1 MKLGSYF
8 MISAGAAG
16 VNLLHAWSVHEQ
28 FYPAVI
34 HLSSDK
40 LSLALLYNFVFATF
54 LLFGY
59 ATLKFFIGRL
69 RDLEIEQLI
78 DTGRGF
84 LADTILF
91 LVFYSPTI
99 DQKEVATFQLMQYIV
114 GVIFLKMFHLMAQ
127 IRVSSMFEM
136 GTPKR
141 SVKIKL
147 AVLMGLMLGV
157 DLLLVHNFY
166 AAFGRQSTFYTWI
179 LFECVTM
186 LALITVTIFK
196 YTLHLIDTSLE
207 HGWPGKAAYIF
218 YLELV
223 GDVCSMLIFLCF
235 MGIFFLQNP
244 NRLPI
249 YMMADIVQVARQLTT
264 RLRNFRKYRMIM
276 SDFENK
282 FRMADSEE
290 LANAETCIICRD
302 DLHEGSVILPCGH
315 IFHVDC
321 LKSWLV
327 MQQVCPTCR
336 AEIPIDRE
344 KLKEAYRE
352 ADIKAGRPARDDP
365 GTPMDKFVLRDGEE
379 YGGSYWAWVSRKKKK
394 NADSKESV
402 EMTPRAQIERAQMGS
417 KNTVDPT
424 YEQTH
429 QSAAIHPRHMKEPST
444 DIGRAQF
451 EEMRSR
457 GVGWAV
463 KQGAENGGS
472 SSSSSRIHAGR
483 RPAEAPAEYYA
494 AMGVDV
500 PFTGVDA
507 ASPPPLCPDP
517 FSGVRAAAE
526 AEGSSSCQPAPTSAH
541 SGRGEAAG
549 GAFGA
554 SSSSSSRTRN
564 IFGRPPPGQEIDTS
578 APPVAN
584 GPPMSIYQRLV
595 QSSAEFDPS
604 AAQQLQQP
612 GAPAPP
618 QPQSWWPSQQ
628 FAPGGTR
635 IASPGFTTG
644 ASAYCA
650 AAQTQSQTHLQ
661 GAPHQYINIAPTPAR
676 GPPSSLM
683 SDNELRTMISQA
695 SATVAHLSQIQTW
708 WMQQMQ
714 VQQMLMLRM
723 HMSRTGGGAAGLPTG
738 AQGPASSTSPE
749 GFQPP
754 PAPGAP
760 EAGLAAAGVLPQ
772 VPPLM
777 GAVLGGLGGVQMPPG
792 ASTMTPDGLAAQLQ
806 TGMPFVPGA
815 IPMSFPFNAGL
826 FPDPGTVGGAAAPGA
841 AAAAATSPTIATT
854 TGGAATGPAGASLGT
869 AVPPAASAT
878 TGAAEDV
885 GGAATSSACSSTSMV
900 TAPAAT
906 QQLGAGAASSGGTA
920 EASCGEEATAVETIP
935 ASQVEAKT
943 DEDGAL
949 SKTPSNAEGAG
960 ASQDTTDESATREQ
974 SSGIA
979 GELPARNSST
989 SSLSLAEL
997 RQLQE
1002 KKYREH
1008 KDRGSGSTASS
1019 PISPQYRGRDGHGE
1033 SS

>member
-321 LKSWLV
+321 LKSWL
-327 MQQVCPTCR
+327 
-336 AEIPIDRE
+336 
-344 KLKEAYRE
+344 
-352 ADIKAGRPARDDP
+352 
-365 GTPMDKFVLRDGEE
+365 E

-444 DIGRAQF
+444 DIGRAQKKAGRGTCGILCRYGCRRPLHRRGRGIATAIVPRPVL
-451 EEMRSR
+451 RSK
-457 GVGWAV
+457 GG
-463 KQGAENGGS
+463 GGS
-472 SSSSSRIHAGR
+472 
-483 RPAEAPAEYYA
+483 
-494 AMGVDV
+494 
-500 PFTGVDA
+500 
-507 ASPPPLCPDP
+507 
-517 FSGVRAAAE
+517 
-526 AEGSSSCQPAPTSAH
+526 
-541 SGRGEAAG
+541 
-549 GAFGA
+549 
-554 SSSSSSRTRN
+554 
-564 IFGRPPPGQEIDTS
+564 
-578 APPVAN
+578 
-584 GPPMSIYQRLV
+584 
-595 QSSAEFDPS
+595 
-604 AAQQLQQP
+604 
-612 GAPAPP
+612 
-618 QPQSWWPSQQ
+618 
-628 FAPGGTR
+628 
-635 IASPGFTTG
+635 
-644 ASAYCA
+644 
-650 AAQTQSQTHLQ
+650 
-661 GAPHQYINIAPTPAR
+661 
-676 GPPSSLM
+676 
-683 SDNELRTMISQA
+683 
-695 SATVAHLSQIQTW
+695 
-708 WMQQMQ
+708 
-714 VQQMLMLRM
+714 
-723 HMSRTGGGAAGLPTG
+723 
-738 AQGPASSTSPE
+738 
-749 GFQPP
+749 
-754 PAPGAP
+754 
-760 EAGLAAAGVLPQ
+760 
-772 VPPLM
+772 
-777 GAVLGGLGGVQMPPG
+777 
-792 ASTMTPDGLAAQLQ
+792 
-806 TGMPFVPGA
+806 
-815 IPMSFPFNAGL
+815 
-826 FPDPGTVGGAAAPGA
+826 
-841 AAAAATSPTIATT
+841 
-854 TGGAATGPAGASLGT
+854 
-869 AVPPAASAT
+869 
-878 TGAAEDV
+878 
-885 GGAATSSACSSTSMV
+885 
-900 TAPAAT
+900 
-906 QQLGAGAASSGGTA
+906 
-920 EASCGEEATAVETIP
+920 
-935 ASQVEAKT
+935 
-943 DEDGAL
+943 
-949 SKTPSNAEGAG
+949 
-960 ASQDTTDESATREQ
+960 
-974 SSGIA
+974 
-979 GELPARNSST
+979 
-989 SSLSLAEL
+989 
-997 RQLQE
+997 
-1002 KKYREH
+1002 
-1008 KDRGSGSTASS
+1008 
-1019 PISPQYRGRDGHGE
+1019 
-1033 SS
+1033 